1 MDDQLKQALSE
12 IPDKWQRRISA
23 VAYAA
28 LYSGRPMDEVID
40 KTHTLACM
48 LQAAEEVEAE
58 NDQ

>member
-28 LYSGRPMDEVID
+28 LYSGRPMDEVLY
-40 KTHTLACM
+40 KTRELASM
-48 LQAAEEVEAE
+48 LRAAEEVETE
-58 NDQ
+58 NDK